1 MTLINQKRL
10 EEKGTTKAA
19 GRSATWTRRLL
30 LMALTGAV
38 LAPTASPA
46 LGAEVDFTAL
56 RQKASRYAE
65 ATYIN
70 VRSFGKHHRLHRRH
84 FHLFEQDSFTI
95 KADDESLLTAYQA
108 TLASADGTG
117 DIVLLFDEEAFVGW
131 ASNRLAANSAPAR
144 RGDAILVRYAIYR
157 HRDAICC
164 PSGFKTIS
172 YRWNG
177 SRVLHHS
184 EPPRAFGEVG
194 PLLHMEG
201 ADRARAKARS
211 APLRRSQQ
219 GLHKARLSVGVARSA
234 ASAFLGRKYGE
245 AWYSRN
251 GGRLRCDRRTAFN
264 ARKCD
269 IGFQIGDSGWFGT
282 LRIALFR
289 RAFDDRRARIQ
300 YRIHQVDEYCFYVL
314 HKTVAECTRTSHGT
328 ARLNFF

>member
-1 MTLINQKRL
+1 MGSPVKVI
-10 EEKGTTKAA
+10 
-19 GRSATWTRRLL
+19 WTRRLL
-30 LMALTGAV
+30 FVALTGV
-38 LAPTASPA
+38 MLSGVASPA
-46 LGAEVDFTAL
+46 QGAEVDFTSL
-56 RQKASRYAE
+56 RQKARRYAE

-70 VRSFGKHHRLHRRH
+70 AHSFGKRHRLHRRH
-84 FHLFEQDSFTI
+84 FHLFEQASYTV
-95 KADDESLLTAYQA
+95 KADDGSLLTAFQA

-117 DIVLLFDEEAFVGW
+117 DIVLLFDEENFVGW

-177 SRVLHHS
+177 SRVLHHGK
-184 EPPRAFGEVG
+184 PPRAFGEVG
-194 PLLHMEG
+194 PRLHMEG
-201 ADRARAKARS
+201 VGRARPKARR
-211 APLRRSQQ
+211 APLRRSQP

-234 ASAFLGRKYGE
+234 AFAFLGRKYEE

-251 GGRLRCDRRTAFN
+251 GGRLKCGRRTAFN

-300 YRIHQVDEYCFYVL
+300 YRIHQIDEYCFFVL
-314 HKTVAECTRTSHGT
+314 HKTVAECTRTSRGT

>member
-1 MTLINQKRL
+1 LNALLVASRL
-10 EEKGTTKAA
+10 RQGQSPAA
-19 GRSATWTRRLL
+19 RRRLL
-30 LMALTGAV
+30 WTRHLLALAVTGLTLSGTV
-38 LAPTASPA
+38 SPA
-46 LGAEVDFTAL
+46 QGAEVDFISL
-56 RQKASRYAE
+56 RQKAGRYAE
-65 ATYIN
+65 ATYVN
-70 VRSFGKHHRLHRRH
+70 AHSFGKRHRLHRRH
-84 FHLFEQDSFTI
+84 FHLFEQTSYTV
-95 KADDESLLTAYQA
+95 KADDGSLFTAFQA

-117 DIVLLFDEEAFVGW
+117 DIVLLFDEEDFVGW

-144 RGDAILVRYAIYR
+144 RGNVILVRYAIYR

-172 YRWNG
+172 YSWNG
-177 SRVLHHS
+177 SKVLHRG

-194 PLLHMEG
+194 PQLHMEG
-201 ADRARAKARS
+201 VGRAQPKARR
-211 APLRRSQQ
+211 APLRSQP

-251 GGRLRCDRRTAFN
+251 GGRLKCGRRRAFN

-300 YRIHQVDEYCFYVL
+300 YRIHQIDEYCFFVL
-314 HKTVAECTRTSHGT
+314 HKSVAECTMTSHGI